1 MPTSK
6 WLKNWNKTSLV
17 LSQELVLSFNMSL
30 LAFSLECLAGMVV
43 FPGMFTAYL

>member
-17 LSQELVLSFNMSL
+17 LSHELVLSFNMSMP
-30 LAFSLECLAGMVV
+30 AFSLECLAGMVV
-43 FPGMFTAYL
+43 FPVMFTAYL